1 MDFITIDIEAL
12 EDTTGGGEGL
22 LGAVRVG
29 LVGLSLA
36 TGNPE
41 IKAPRVEPIRIEQ
54 TWQAPRV
61 GVTQK

>member
-1 MDFITIDIEAL
+1 MEFTTIDIEAL
-12 EDTTGGGEGL
+12 EDTIGGAGEGL

-36 TGNPE
+36 TGNPD
-41 IKAPRVEPIRIEQ
+41 IKAPQVQPIRIEQ
-54 TWQAPRV
+54 TVPRV